1 MSAAQGVVA
10 EIEPL
15 RTVIRDDSGNPVY
28 LSNSEVASYGVRNLT
43 QVGCCPAAVGRVPEQ
58 PGTVHPAWWH
68 GKPLLLAE
76 HLDRAS

>member
-1 MSAAQGVVA
+1 MA

-43 QVGCCPAAVGRVPEQ
+43 QVRCR
-58 PGTVHPAWWH
+58 PGV
-68 GKPLLLAE
+68 PLLMPWDRPGLDAPSLSAE
-76 HLDRAS
+76 PRFAAWSPVPADRPQA